1 MQRGLI
7 FNERTGKTIKIGAAT
22 YNKLVLDGY
31 TPDRAA
37 GVLTPPASSRAS
49 SNGRARRTPGLR
61 SAHPPPLDNS
71 PSMVEACSVLQP
83 MCMPCK
89 VYFTVSNLCVSS
101 DSWDLPLLQECL
113 LRQARQGYEQTSN
126 ALPLKIC

>member
-37 GVLTPPASSRAS
+37 GVLTPPTSSRAG
-49 SNGRARRTPGLR
+49 SNGRSR
-61 SAHPPPLDNS
+61 SAPGPR
-71 PSMVEACSVLQP
+71 PSLPRSRTTFRARATSRAQCSACARL
-83 MCMPCK
+83 
-89 VYFTVSNLCVSS
+89 TNL
-101 DSWDLPLLQECL
+101 
-113 LRQARQGYEQTSN
+113 N
-126 ALPLKIC
+126 

>member
-37 GVLTPPASSRAS
+37 GVLTPPASARAGSSGRSRTTSGLPPSHPRSHTALGAREEMVLNAAPVHAS
-49 SNGRARRTPGLR
+49 Q
-61 SAHPPPLDNS
+61 
-71 PSMVEACSVLQP
+71 V
-83 MCMPCK
+83 
-89 VYFTVSNLCVSS
+89 
-101 DSWDLPLLQECL
+101 
-113 LRQARQGYEQTSN
+113 
-126 ALPLKIC
+126 

>member
-37 GVLTPPASSRAS
+37 GVLTPPTSSRAG
-49 SNGRARRTPGLR
+49 SNGRSRSAPGLC
-61 SAHPPPLDNS
+61 
-71 PSMVEACSVLQP
+71 PSLYRTACRARATHMLYAAPVQASQ
-83 MCMPCK
+83 
-89 VYFTVSNLCVSS
+89 VSIRC
-101 DSWDLPLLQECL
+101 WQC
-113 LRQARQGYEQTSN
+113 
-126 ALPLKIC
+126 